1 MGSPESRSLRVHALA
16 PWLLAHVSK
25 PHSLPCTWPNGQP
38 APVTVSGGLESREQL
53 VVTCSA
59 PQLCFPPS
67 SCWAL
72 GYVRG
77 KSLGEVGAASILSHV
92 RALFL
97 VVAQFHR
104 QAGVRRTE
112 GPGSL
117 SGWRRCLWAGWD
129 GWRLWLSH
137 SDQPSPGQPWCPVSA
152 AHLNFHAHCRS
163 PCLLPC
169 PCPSS

>member
-1 MGSPESRSLRVHALA
+1 MGSPESRGLRAHALA

-25 PHSLPCTWPNGQP
+25 PHTLLCTRPNGQP
-38 APVTVSGGLESREQL
+38 APVTVSRGLESRAQL

-77 KSLGEVGAASILSHV
+77 KSLGEVGVASILSHV
-92 RALFL
+92 RALFSA
-97 VVAQFHR
+97 VAQFCR
-104 QAGVRRTE
+104 RTGVRRTE

-117 SGWRRCLWAGWD
+117 PGWGRCL
-129 GWRLWLSH
+129 
-137 SDQPSPGQPWCPVSA
+137 
-152 AHLNFHAHCRS
+152 
-163 PCLLPC
+163 
-169 PCPSS
+169 